1 VTNDD
6 LGLRGD
12 NLMKRATTILVSM
25 FALILLLT
33 ACAEDDPTPASPTE
47 APPPTAVPEEVVE
60 PTAEPNMVVVQPEDG
75 EAPIYLSI
83 IWHQHQPVYFKDPE
97 TGLYVRPWVRLH
109 AAKDYVDMAAILE
122 EYPDI
127 KATFNLTPSLIRQ
140 LDDLAA
146 GAKDLYWTHTEI
158 PAGQLTDDEK
168 QFILNQ
174 FFDTNRGIIARFP
187 RYQELLQL
195 RDNNDDP
202 LNVYT
207 TQDFLDLQL
216 LFNLAWT
223 DPDWLEQEPL
233 AGLVEKGRDFEEADK
248 EIVLAEHE
256 RLIQEVIPIHKRLQD
271 EGQIEITMTPFA
283 HPILPLLYNTDLARE
298 ALPDV
303 TLPASRFAYGV
314 DAVAQVER
322 GVELYED
329 HFGQA
334 PRGMW
339 PAEGSVA
346 QEIITMVA
354 QNGIEWMASDEG
366 VLANSLGFDNFTRDS
381 NDVVAEAD
389 QLYRPYYVEG
399 RRGGPVAMVFR
410 DVMIS
415 DLVGFIYSG
424 MEGED
429 AAEDFVDRIHA
440 IRDELN
446 ESGAEGPHLVSVI
459 LDGENAW
466 EYYDNDGKEFL
477 HSLYQMLSDDP
488 LIETVTPSEFLEIA
502 PDQPE
507 IDDLWAGS
515 WISHDFSTWIG
526 EDEENRG
533 WELLAETREFLEL
546 YITGNRQG
554 SVTDEALEEALVQM
568 YIAEGSDWFWW
579 YGSDQNSGSDG
590 SFDQQYRNTLKQV
603 YLALGE
609 EPPTVLDVPII
620 PEQAVAADI
629 ASTDLISPTIDGIV
643 EEGEWDA
650 AGVYEASGG
659 AMAAAQP
666 YFDSLSYGFDA
677 KNLYLKTT
685 VNPDYDVPEGEST
698 VEIYLQTPGSANVNS
713 FSRSESLLGF
723 PSNNM
728 LALSL
733 TDGVPDSAAFFVAS
747 GSERWGETP
756 EVVVEFAGGEDLV
769 EMAILLADLG
779 NADTGDRMTMRAFY
793 QEMIELDD
801 SLQSVDMHRLP
812 GTGPAVIA
820 VPDLGTTTVLIDIVD
835 PANDD
840 HGPGTY
846 VYPSDGVFSPG
857 NFDIT
862 NFQVGFDDEN
872 VVFRFLLR
880 GPVDNSWGSPN
891 GLSLQTLDIYIDK
904 DGDGQG
910 GAAMLPGRNLSL
922 EDGTAWDY
930 AITVEGWFPGIF
942 VPGEEGPQRI
952 AEASEFLVLTDPG
965 QRKVTIRVPKS
976 ILGDDPENWRY
987 AAMVLSQEGFPSGG
1001 VMRVRDVTPT
1011 TEQWRVGGAPA
1022 GATNH
1027 TRVVD
1032 FVWANQGDQE
1042 AWLSDFEIVGAPQGD
1057 LTADDFATVPVFGV
1071 E

>member
-1 VTNDD
+1 
-6 LGLRGD
+6 
-12 NLMKRATTILVSM
+12 MKRAATILVIV
-25 FALILLLT
+25 FALFLLLT
-33 ACAEDDPTPASPTE
+33 ACAEDDPTPAPASPTE
-47 APPPTAVPEEVVE
+47 EAPSPTAVPEEVLQ
-60 PTAEPNMVVVQPEDG
+60 PTAEPTIVVVQPEEG
-75 EAPIYLSI
+75 EDPIYLSI

-97 TGLYVRPWVRLH
+97 TDLYVRPWVRLH

-122 EYPDI
+122 GYPDI
-127 KATFNLTPSLIRQ
+127 HATFNLTPSLIGQ
-140 LDDLAA
+140 LDDLQA
-146 GAKDLYWTHTEI
+146 GAKDLYWVIAEVPADELTEN
-158 PAGQLTDDEK
+158 QK
-168 QFILNQ
+168 QFLLDR
-174 FFDTNRGIIARFP
+174 FFDTNRKIIARFP
-187 RYQELLQL
+187 RYQELLVK
-195 RDNNDDP
+195 RDAGDEFA
-202 LNVYT
+202 
-207 TQDFLDLQL
+207 TQDFLDLQV

-223 DPDWLEQEPL
+223 DPDWLAQEPL

-248 EIVLAEHE
+248 EIILAEHE

-271 EGQIEITMTPFA
+271 EGQIEITMTPYA

-303 TLPASRFAYGV
+303 TLPASRFAYGI

-346 QEIITMVA
+346 QEIVTMVA

-366 VLANSLGFDNFTRDS
+366 VLANSLGFDNFTRNS
-381 NDVVAEAD
+381 SDVVVEAD

-424 MEGED
+424 MAGED

-507 IDDLWAGS
+507 IEDLWAGS

-526 EDEENRG
+526 EEEENRG
-533 WELLAETREFLEL
+533 WELLVDTREFLDL

-554 SVTDEALEEALVQM
+554 SITEEALEEAMDQM

-579 YGSDQNSGSDG
+579 YGADQNSGNDD

-620 PEQAVAADI
+620 PEQAVTADV
-629 ASTDLISPTIDGIV
+629 ASSGLISPTIDGIV
-643 EEGEWDA
+643 EDGEWDA

-666 YFDSLSYGFDA
+666 YFDSLAYGFDA

-685 VNPDYDVPEGEST
+685 TNPDYPVPEGEST
-698 VEIYLQTPGSANVNS
+698 IEIYLQAPGSANANS
-713 FSRSESLLGF
+713 FSRSGSLLGF

-733 TDGVPDSAAFFVAS
+733 TDGVPVSAAFFVAS

-756 EVVVEFAGGEDLV
+756 EVVIEFAGGEELV

-801 SLQSVDMHRLP
+801 SLQSVDMDRLP

-846 VYPSDGVFSPG
+846 VYPSDGVFSAG

-872 VVFRFLLR
+872 VVFRFLMR

-891 GLSLQTLDIYIDK
+891 GLSLQTLDIYVDK

-930 AITVEGWFPGIF
+930 AITVEGWFPGVF

-1027 TRVVD
+1027 TRVID
-1032 FVWANQGDQE
+1032 LVWANQGDQE

-1057 LTADDFATVPVFGV
+1057 LTADDFATVPMFGV

>member
-1 VTNDD
+1 MS
-6 LGLRGD
+6 RI
-12 NLMKRATTILVSM
+12 ATST
-25 FALILLLT
+25 ILLLALVIILVACSDEEPTPTPAPPTEAVPEPAEET
-33 ACAEDDPTPASPTE
+33 APPTTEASTEEAQEVESPTPEVEPVAEDDP
-47 APPPTAVPEEVVE
+47 
-60 PTAEPNMVVVQPEDG
+60 
-75 EAPIYLSI
+75 IYLSM

-97 TGLYVRPWVRLH
+97 TGVYVRPWVRVH
-109 AAKDYVDMAAILE
+109 AAKDYVDMAAILDQ
-122 EYPDI
+122 YPDI
-127 KATFNLTPSLIRQ
+127 NATFNLTPSLIRQ

-158 PAGQLTDDEK
+158 PASDLTDEQK
-168 QFILNQ
+168 QFILDQ
-174 FFDTNRGIIARFP
+174 FFDINRGIVARFP

-195 RDNNDDP
+195 RDNSNDP
-202 LNVYT
+202 ISAYT

-223 DPDWLEQEPL
+223 DPDWLAQEPL
-233 AGLVEKGRDFEEADK
+233 ANLVEKGREFEEEDK
-248 EIVLAEHE
+248 AIVLGEHL

-271 EGQIEITMTPFA
+271 EGRIEITMTPFA

-303 TLPASRFAYGV
+303 ELPGARFTYGA

-322 GVELYED
+322 GVELYEE

-346 QEIITMVA
+346 QEIVTMVA
-354 QNGIEWMASDEG
+354 QNDIQWMASDEG
-366 VLANSLGFDNFTRDS
+366 VLANSLGFDNFTRNS
-381 NDVVAEAD
+381 NEVVVEAD

-410 DVMIS
+410 DVVIS

-424 MEGED
+424 MEGE
-429 AAEDFVDRIHA
+429 AAAQDFVDRIHA
-440 IRDELN
+440 IREELK

-466 EYYDNDGKEFL
+466 EYYENDGKEFL

-515 WISHDFSTWIG
+515 WISHDYSTWIG
-526 EDEENRG
+526 EEEENRG
-533 WELLAETREFLEL
+533 WELLVETRDFLQQ
-546 YITGNRQG
+546 YIGGDRQG
-554 SVTDEALEEALVQM
+554 RVSDEVLEEALVQM

-579 YGSDQNSGSDG
+579 YGSDQNSGNDD

-609 EPPTVLDVPII
+609 EPPSNLDVPII

-629 ASTDLISPTIDGIV
+629 ASTGLITPTIDGVV
-643 EEGEWDA
+643 EAGEWDA
-650 AGVYEASGG
+650 AGVYGASGG

-666 YFDSLSYGFDA
+666 YLESLAYGFDA

-685 VNPDYDVPEGEST
+685 SNPEYETPDGEST
-698 VEIYLQTPGSANVNS
+698 IEIYMQTPGSASVNS
-713 FSRSESLLGF
+713 FSRNGTLLGF

-728 LALSL
+728 LAITLE
-733 TDGVPDSAAFFVAS
+733 DGLATGSILYVAS
-747 GSERWGETP
+747 GSETWAPVPDAG
-756 EVVVEFAGGEDLV
+756 VSSAGGEGLV
-769 EMAILLADLG
+769 ETAILLEQLG
-779 NADTGDRMTMRAFY
+779 NADTGDRMTMRVFY
-793 QEMIELDD
+793 QESIEIAGE
-801 SLQSVDMHRLP
+801 LQSVDMDRLP
-812 GTGPAVIA
+812 GMGPAVIG
-820 VPDLGTTTVLIDIVD
+820 VPDLGTTTILIDVTD
-835 PANDD
+835 PNGDD
-840 HGPGTY
+840 TGPGTY
-846 VYPSDGVFSPG
+846 TYPSDSVFSPG

-862 NFQVGFDDEN
+862 NFQVGFDEEN
-872 VVFRFLLR
+872 IVFRFAMR

-891 GLSLQTLDIYIDK
+891 GVSLQTFDVYIDS

-910 GAAMLPGRNLSL
+910 GVAMLPGRNLSFD
-922 EDGTAWDY
+922 EGTAWDY
-930 AITVEGWFPGIF
+930 AITVEGWFPGVF
-942 VPGEEGPQRI
+942 VPGDEGPLRI
-952 AEASEFLVLTDPG
+952 AEASEFQVLADPG
-965 QRKVTIRVPKS
+965 QQKVTIRIPKA
-976 ILGDDPENWRY
+976 ILGEDPENWHY
-987 AAMVLSQEGFPSGG
+987 AAVVMGQEGYPSGG
-1001 VMRVRDVTPT
+1001 VMRVRDVTPVG
-1011 TEQWRVGGAPA
+1011 EQWRIGGAPA

-1027 TRVVD
+1027 TRVID
-1032 FVWANQGDQE
+1032 LVWGNPGDQE
-1042 AWLSDFEIVGAPQGD
+1042 AWLSDFEVVGVPQGQ
-1057 LTADDFATVPVFGV
+1057 LTDGDYARVPMFGV
-1071 E
+1071 QD